1 MDHRAHIQLAVT
13 PTRLRWWDQIFDK
26 IPFGISEVSEV
37 WIGVHPH
44 SVLN

>member
-1 MDHRAHIQLAVT
+1 LE
-13 PTRLRWWDQIFDK
+13 K
-26 IPFGISEVSEV
+26 IPFGISEVSGV